1 MNRLELRKLSLE
13 FRRLSSN
20 LLNSTDDTA
29 DINLSR
35 FLKFID
41 GNELIS
47 GIIQDKISGVDY
59 DFKECYDIGSDDWAD
74 YTPPVDEACH
84 IKAQYD
90 YLNFI
95 NNENTVNVRSQ
106 AMNYCW
112 SDKKINT
119 IIQNFLDMA
128 FKPLID
134 FINDQLSMEMIVYD
148 EKAKAMGGNTYIQ
161 NIETVNGSASQQNS
175 GVINTYNTTNDTS
188 SMLDLIDKLLASLP
202 EIQGVDAEE
211 IENVKDDLEM
221 VQEQLKTDNP
231 KKNRI
236 GKALVGIKKF
246 AGDFSMKLA
255 VTLAAGAVTGADG
268 KFERSG
274 LGSDGKCKEAT
285 NTAFNFLK
293 ANSNR
298 ISGSI
303 STTTK
308 DYIINYQDLQGIGM
322 TDKLA
327 LPTLIALSSVA
338 LGKPVASSLAV
349 LGEISIAGTLI
360 KVDELANSLQVC
372 LDSGAKK
379 VLLPIV
385 SAADIGAV
393 PSDLIGCFN
402 LIFYSSAEDAVYK
415 ALGVE

>member
-20 LLNSTDDTA
+20 LLNSTNDTA

-59 DFKECYDIGSDDWAD
+59 DFKKCYAIGCSGWAD
-74 YTPPVDEACH
+74 YNPPEDEACH

-90 YLNFI
+90 YLTFI
-95 NNENTVNVRSQ
+95 NKEDKVNVQGQSMR
-106 AMNYCW
+106 YCW
-112 SDKKINT
+112 SSRKINDN
-119 IIQNFLDMA
+119 IQSFLEMA

-134 FINDQLSMEMIVYD
+134 FINDQLSMEMIVLD
-148 EKAKAMGGNTYIQ
+148 EEAKAMGGNTYIQ

-175 GVINTYNTTNDTS
+175 GVINTYNTTNDTG
-188 SMLDLIDKLLASLP
+188 SMLELIDKLLASLP

-255 VTLAAGAVTGADG
+255 VTLAAGAVTGADWG
-268 KFERSG
+268 MLLQQLE
-274 LGSDGKCKEAT
+274 
-285 NTAFNFLK
+285 NFI
-293 ANSNR
+293 R
-298 ISGSI
+298 
-303 STTTK
+303 
-308 DYIINYQDLQGIGM
+308 
-322 TDKLA
+322 
-327 LPTLIALSSVA
+327 
-338 LGKPVASSLAV
+338 
-349 LGEISIAGTLI
+349 
-360 KVDELANSLQVC
+360 
-372 LDSGAKK
+372 
-379 VLLPIV
+379 
-385 SAADIGAV
+385 
-393 PSDLIGCFN
+393 
-402 LIFYSSAEDAVYK
+402 
-415 ALGVE
+415 

>member
-20 LLNSTDDTA
+20 LLNSTNDTA

-47 GIIQDKISGVDY
+47 GILQDKISGVDY
-59 DFKECYDIGSDDWAD
+59 DFKKCYAIGCSGWAD
-74 YTPPVDEACH
+74 YNPPEDEACH

-134 FINDQLSMEMIVYD
+134 YINDQLSMEMIVYD
-148 EKAKAMGGNTYIQ
+148 EEEKAMGGNTYIQ

-175 GVINTYNTTNDTS
+175 GVINTYNTTNDTG
-188 SMLDLIDKLLASLP
+188 SMLELIDKLLASLP

-255 VTLAAGAVTGADG
+255 VTLAAGADWGMLLQQL
-268 KFERSG
+268 E
-274 LGSDGKCKEAT
+274 
-285 NTAFNFLK
+285 NFI
-293 ANSNR
+293 R
-298 ISGSI
+298 
-303 STTTK
+303 
-308 DYIINYQDLQGIGM
+308 
-322 TDKLA
+322 
-327 LPTLIALSSVA
+327 
-338 LGKPVASSLAV
+338 
-349 LGEISIAGTLI
+349 
-360 KVDELANSLQVC
+360 
-372 LDSGAKK
+372 
-379 VLLPIV
+379 
-385 SAADIGAV
+385 
-393 PSDLIGCFN
+393 
-402 LIFYSSAEDAVYK
+402 
-415 ALGVE
+415 

>member
-1 MNRLELRKLSLE
+1 MSVLWGGYMNRLELRKLSLE

-20 LLNSTDDTA
+20 LLNSTNDTA

-47 GIIQDKISGVDY
+47 RIIQDKMSGVDY
-59 DFKECYDIGSDDWAD
+59 DFKMCYAIDCSGWAD
-74 YTPPVDEACH
+74 YNPPEDEACH

-106 AMNYCW
+106 AMKYYW

-148 EKAKAMGGNTYIQ
+148 EEAKTMGGNTYIQ

-188 SMLDLIDKLLASLP
+188 SMIELIDKLLASLP

-255 VTLAAGAVTGADG
+255 VTLAAGAVTGADWG
-268 KFERSG
+268 MLLQQLE
-274 LGSDGKCKEAT
+274 
-285 NTAFNFLK
+285 NFI
-293 ANSNR
+293 R
-298 ISGSI
+298 
-303 STTTK
+303 
-308 DYIINYQDLQGIGM
+308 
-322 TDKLA
+322 
-327 LPTLIALSSVA
+327 
-338 LGKPVASSLAV
+338 
-349 LGEISIAGTLI
+349 
-360 KVDELANSLQVC
+360 
-372 LDSGAKK
+372 
-379 VLLPIV
+379 
-385 SAADIGAV
+385 
-393 PSDLIGCFN
+393 
-402 LIFYSSAEDAVYK
+402 
-415 ALGVE
+415 

>member
-1 MNRLELRKLSLE
+1 MNRLGLRKLSLE

-35 FLKFID
+35 FLKFIN

-59 DFKECYDIGSDDWAD
+59 DFKKCYTIGCSGWAD
-74 YTPPVDEACH
+74 YNPPEDEACH

-112 SDKKINT
+112 SDKKINI

-134 FINDQLSMEMIVYD
+134 YINDQLSMEMIVYD
-148 EKAKAMGGNTYIQ
+148 EEEKAMGGNTYIQ

-175 GVINTYNTTNDTS
+175 GVINTYNTTNDTG
-188 SMLDLIDKLLASLP
+188 SMLELIDKLLASLP

-255 VTLAAGAVTGADG
+255 VTLAAGAVTGADWG
-268 KFERSG
+268 MLLQQLE
-274 LGSDGKCKEAT
+274 
-285 NTAFNFLK
+285 NFI
-293 ANSNR
+293 R
-298 ISGSI
+298 
-303 STTTK
+303 
-308 DYIINYQDLQGIGM
+308 
-322 TDKLA
+322 
-327 LPTLIALSSVA
+327 
-338 LGKPVASSLAV
+338 
-349 LGEISIAGTLI
+349 
-360 KVDELANSLQVC
+360 
-372 LDSGAKK
+372 
-379 VLLPIV
+379 
-385 SAADIGAV
+385 
-393 PSDLIGCFN
+393 
-402 LIFYSSAEDAVYK
+402 
-415 ALGVE
+415 

>member
-1 MNRLELRKLSLE
+1 MSVLWGGYMNRLELRKLSLE

-20 LLNSTDDTA
+20 LLNSTNDTA

-47 GIIQDKISGVDY
+47 VIIQDKISGVDY
-59 DFKECYDIGSDDWAD
+59 DFKKCYAIGCSGWAD
-74 YTPPVDEACH
+74 YNPPEDEACH

-134 FINDQLSMEMIVYD
+134 FINDQLSMEMIAYD
-148 EKAKAMGGNTYIQ
+148 EEEKAMGGNTYIQ

-188 SMLDLIDKLLASLP
+188 SMLELIDKLLASLP
-202 EIQGVDAEE
+202 EIQGVDEEE

-246 AGDFSMKLA
+246 AGDFSM
-255 VTLAAGAVTGADG
+255 
-268 KFERSG
+268 
-274 LGSDGKCKEAT
+274 
-285 NTAFNFLK
+285 
-293 ANSNR
+293 
-298 ISGSI
+298 ISS
-303 STTTK
+303 
-308 DYIINYQDLQGIGM
+308 Y
-322 TDKLA
+322 
-327 LPTLIALSSVA
+327 
-338 LGKPVASSLAV
+338 
-349 LGEISIAGTLI
+349 
-360 KVDELANSLQVC
+360 
-372 LDSGAKK
+372 
-379 VLLPIV
+379 
-385 SAADIGAV
+385 
-393 PSDLIGCFN
+393 
-402 LIFYSSAEDAVYK
+402 
-415 ALGVE
+415 

>member
-20 LLNSTDDTA
+20 LLNSTNDTA

-59 DFKECYDIGSDDWAD
+59 DFKKCYTIGCSGWAD
-74 YTPPVDEACH
+74 YNPPEDEACH

-112 SDKKINT
+112 SDKKINA

-134 FINDQLSMEMIVYD
+134 YINDQLSMEMIVYD
-148 EKAKAMGGNTYIQ
+148 EEEKAMGGNTYIQ

-175 GVINTYNTTNDTS
+175 GVINTYNTTNDTG
-188 SMLDLIDKLLASLP
+188 SMLELIDKLLASLP

-255 VTLAAGAVTGADG
+255 VTLAAGAVTGADWG
-268 KFERSG
+268 MLLQQLE
-274 LGSDGKCKEAT
+274 
-285 NTAFNFLK
+285 NFI
-293 ANSNR
+293 R
-298 ISGSI
+298 
-303 STTTK
+303 
-308 DYIINYQDLQGIGM
+308 
-322 TDKLA
+322 
-327 LPTLIALSSVA
+327 
-338 LGKPVASSLAV
+338 
-349 LGEISIAGTLI
+349 
-360 KVDELANSLQVC
+360 
-372 LDSGAKK
+372 
-379 VLLPIV
+379 
-385 SAADIGAV
+385 
-393 PSDLIGCFN
+393 
-402 LIFYSSAEDAVYK
+402 
-415 ALGVE
+415 

>member
-1 MNRLELRKLSLE
+1 MNIVELRKLSLE

-47 GIIQDKISGVDY
+47 AIIKSKISGIDY
-59 DFKECYDIGSDDWAD
+59 DFNKCYKIDYSGWAE
-74 YTPPVDEACH
+74 YNPPEDEARH

-90 YLNFI
+90 YLVFI
-95 NNENTVNVRSQ
+95 SNENEASVLGQ
-106 AMNYCW
+106 EMQYYCQ
-112 SDKKINT
+112 SSKKNDK
-119 IIQNFLDMA
+119 IQSFLEMA

-134 FINDQLSMEMIVYD
+134 FINDQISMEMIVYD
-148 EKAKAMGGNTYIQ
+148 EEAKAIGGNTYIQ

-188 SMLDLIDKLLASLP
+188 FMLELIDKLLASLP

-246 AGDFSMKLA
+246 VGDFSMKLA
-255 VTLAAGAVTGADG
+255 VTLAAGAVTGADWG
-268 KFERSG
+268 MLLQQLE
-274 LGSDGKCKEAT
+274 
-285 NTAFNFLK
+285 NFI
-293 ANSNR
+293 R
-298 ISGSI
+298 
-303 STTTK
+303 
-308 DYIINYQDLQGIGM
+308 
-322 TDKLA
+322 
-327 LPTLIALSSVA
+327 
-338 LGKPVASSLAV
+338 
-349 LGEISIAGTLI
+349 
-360 KVDELANSLQVC
+360 
-372 LDSGAKK
+372 
-379 VLLPIV
+379 
-385 SAADIGAV
+385 
-393 PSDLIGCFN
+393 
-402 LIFYSSAEDAVYK
+402 
-415 ALGVE
+415 

>member
-1 MNRLELRKLSLE
+1 MNRLGLRKLSLE

-35 FLKFID
+35 FLKFIN

-59 DFKECYDIGSDDWAD
+59 DFKKCYTIGCSGWAD
-74 YTPPVDEACH
+74 YNPPEDEACH

-128 FKPLID
+128 FKSLID

-148 EKAKAMGGNTYIQ
+148 EEEKAMGGNTYIQ

-188 SMLDLIDKLLASLP
+188 FMLELIDKLLASLP
-202 EIQGVDAEE
+202 EIQGVAAEE

-255 VTLAAGAVTGADG
+255 VTLAAGAVTGADWG
-268 KFERSG
+268 MLLQQLE
-274 LGSDGKCKEAT
+274 
-285 NTAFNFLK
+285 NFI
-293 ANSNR
+293 R
-298 ISGSI
+298 
-303 STTTK
+303 
-308 DYIINYQDLQGIGM
+308 
-322 TDKLA
+322 
-327 LPTLIALSSVA
+327 
-338 LGKPVASSLAV
+338 
-349 LGEISIAGTLI
+349 
-360 KVDELANSLQVC
+360 
-372 LDSGAKK
+372 
-379 VLLPIV
+379 
-385 SAADIGAV
+385 
-393 PSDLIGCFN
+393 
-402 LIFYSSAEDAVYK
+402 
-415 ALGVE
+415 

>member
-1 MNRLELRKLSLE
+1 MNRLGLRKLSLE

-35 FLKFID
+35 FLKFIN

-59 DFKECYDIGSDDWAD
+59 DFKKCYTIGCSGWAD
-74 YTPPVDEACH
+74 YNPPEDEACH

-134 FINDQLSMEMIVYD
+134 YINDQLSMEMIVYD
-148 EKAKAMGGNTYIQ
+148 EEEKAMGGNTYIQ

-255 VTLAAGAVTGADG
+255 VTLAAGAVTGADWG
-268 KFERSG
+268 MLLQQLE
-274 LGSDGKCKEAT
+274 
-285 NTAFNFLK
+285 NFI
-293 ANSNR
+293 R
-298 ISGSI
+298 
-303 STTTK
+303 
-308 DYIINYQDLQGIGM
+308 
-322 TDKLA
+322 
-327 LPTLIALSSVA
+327 
-338 LGKPVASSLAV
+338 
-349 LGEISIAGTLI
+349 
-360 KVDELANSLQVC
+360 
-372 LDSGAKK
+372 
-379 VLLPIV
+379 
-385 SAADIGAV
+385 
-393 PSDLIGCFN
+393 
-402 LIFYSSAEDAVYK
+402 
-415 ALGVE
+415 

>member
-20 LLNSTDDTA
+20 LLNSTNDTA
-29 DINLSR
+29 DIILSR

-47 GIIQDKISGVDY
+47 VIIQDKISGVDY
-59 DFKECYDIGSDDWAD
+59 DFKKCYAIGCSGWAD
-74 YTPPVDEACH
+74 YNPPEDEACH

-134 FINDQLSMEMIVYD
+134 FINDQLSMEMIAYD
-148 EKAKAMGGNTYIQ
+148 EEEKAMGGNTYIQ

-188 SMLDLIDKLLASLP
+188 SMLELIDKLLASLP
-202 EIQGVDAEE
+202 EIQGVDEEE

-255 VTLAAGAVTGADG
+255 VTLAAGAVTGADWG
-268 KFERSG
+268 MLLQQLE
-274 LGSDGKCKEAT
+274 
-285 NTAFNFLK
+285 NFI
-293 ANSNR
+293 R
-298 ISGSI
+298 
-303 STTTK
+303 
-308 DYIINYQDLQGIGM
+308 
-322 TDKLA
+322 
-327 LPTLIALSSVA
+327 
-338 LGKPVASSLAV
+338 
-349 LGEISIAGTLI
+349 
-360 KVDELANSLQVC
+360 
-372 LDSGAKK
+372 
-379 VLLPIV
+379 
-385 SAADIGAV
+385 
-393 PSDLIGCFN
+393 
-402 LIFYSSAEDAVYK
+402 
-415 ALGVE
+415 

>member
-1 MNRLELRKLSLE
+1 MSVLWGGYMNRLELRKLSLE

-20 LLNSTDDTA
+20 LLNSTNDTA

-47 GIIQDKISGVDY
+47 GILQDKISGVDY
-59 DFKECYDIGSDDWAD
+59 DFKKCYAIGCSGWAD
-74 YTPPVDEACH
+74 YNPPEDEACH

-134 FINDQLSMEMIVYD
+134 YINDQLSMEMIVYD
-148 EKAKAMGGNTYIQ
+148 EEEKAMGGNTYIQ

-175 GVINTYNTTNDTS
+175 GVINTYNTTNDTG
-188 SMLDLIDKLLASLP
+188 SMLELIDKLLASLP

-255 VTLAAGAVTGADG
+255 VTLAAGAVTGADWG
-268 KFERSG
+268 MLLQQLE
-274 LGSDGKCKEAT
+274 
-285 NTAFNFLK
+285 NFI
-293 ANSNR
+293 R
-298 ISGSI
+298 
-303 STTTK
+303 
-308 DYIINYQDLQGIGM
+308 
-322 TDKLA
+322 
-327 LPTLIALSSVA
+327 
-338 LGKPVASSLAV
+338 
-349 LGEISIAGTLI
+349 
-360 KVDELANSLQVC
+360 
-372 LDSGAKK
+372 
-379 VLLPIV
+379 
-385 SAADIGAV
+385 
-393 PSDLIGCFN
+393 
-402 LIFYSSAEDAVYK
+402 
-415 ALGVE
+415 

>member
-20 LLNSTDDTA
+20 LLNSTNDTA

-41 GNELIS
+41 GNELIAV
-47 GIIQDKISGVDY
+47 IIQDKISGVDY
-59 DFKECYDIGSDDWAD
+59 DFKKCYAIGCSGWAD
-74 YTPPVDEACH
+74 YNPPEDEACH

-90 YLNFI
+90 YLAFI
-95 NNENTVNVRSQ
+95 NNEDKVNVQGQSMR
-106 AMNYCW
+106 YCW
-112 SDKKINT
+112 SSRKINDN
-119 IIQNFLDMA
+119 IQSFLEMA

-134 FINDQLSMEMIVYD
+134 FINDQLSMEMIVLD
-148 EKAKAMGGNTYIQ
+148 EEAKAMGGNTYIQ

-188 SMLDLIDKLLASLP
+188 SMLELIDKLLASLP

-255 VTLAAGAVTGADG
+255 VTLAAGAVTGADWG
-268 KFERSG
+268 MLLQQLE
-274 LGSDGKCKEAT
+274 
-285 NTAFNFLK
+285 NFI
-293 ANSNR
+293 R
-298 ISGSI
+298 
-303 STTTK
+303 
-308 DYIINYQDLQGIGM
+308 
-322 TDKLA
+322 
-327 LPTLIALSSVA
+327 
-338 LGKPVASSLAV
+338 
-349 LGEISIAGTLI
+349 
-360 KVDELANSLQVC
+360 
-372 LDSGAKK
+372 
-379 VLLPIV
+379 
-385 SAADIGAV
+385 
-393 PSDLIGCFN
+393 
-402 LIFYSSAEDAVYK
+402 
-415 ALGVE
+415 

>member
-1 MNRLELRKLSLE
+1 MSVLWGGYMNRLELRKLSLE
-13 FRRLSSN
+13 FRRLSRN
-20 LLNSTDDTA
+20 LLNSTNDTA

-47 GIIQDKISGVDY
+47 RIIQDKMSGVDY
-59 DFKECYDIGSDDWAD
+59 DFKMCYAIDRSGWAD
-74 YTPPVDEACH
+74 YNPPEDEACH

-112 SDKKINT
+112 SDKKINA

-134 FINDQLSMEMIVYD
+134 YINDQLSMEMIVYD
-148 EKAKAMGGNTYIQ
+148 EEEKAMGGNTYIQ

-175 GVINTYNTTNDTS
+175 GVINTYNTTNDTG
-188 SMLDLIDKLLASLP
+188 SMLELIDKLLASLP

-255 VTLAAGAVTGADG
+255 VTLAAGAVTGADWG
-268 KFERSG
+268 MLLQQLE
-274 LGSDGKCKEAT
+274 
-285 NTAFNFLK
+285 NFI
-293 ANSNR
+293 R
-298 ISGSI
+298 
-303 STTTK
+303 
-308 DYIINYQDLQGIGM
+308 
-322 TDKLA
+322 
-327 LPTLIALSSVA
+327 
-338 LGKPVASSLAV
+338 
-349 LGEISIAGTLI
+349 
-360 KVDELANSLQVC
+360 
-372 LDSGAKK
+372 
-379 VLLPIV
+379 
-385 SAADIGAV
+385 
-393 PSDLIGCFN
+393 
-402 LIFYSSAEDAVYK
+402 
-415 ALGVE
+415 

>member
-1 MNRLELRKLSLE
+1 MNRLGLRKLSLE

-29 DINLSR
+29 DINLSQ
-35 FLKFID
+35 FLKFIN

-59 DFKECYDIGSDDWAD
+59 DFKKCYTIGCSGWAD
-74 YTPPVDEACH
+74 YNPPEDEACH

-119 IIQNFLDMA
+119 IIQNFLHMA

-134 FINDQLSMEMIVYD
+134 YINDQLSMEMIVYD
-148 EKAKAMGGNTYIQ
+148 EEEKAMGGNTYIQ

-175 GVINTYNTTNDTS
+175 GVINTYNTTNDTG
-188 SMLDLIDKLLASLP
+188 SMLELIDKLLASLP

-255 VTLAAGAVTGADG
+255 VTLAAGAVTGADWG
-268 KFERSG
+268 MLLQQLE
-274 LGSDGKCKEAT
+274 
-285 NTAFNFLK
+285 NFI
-293 ANSNR
+293 R
-298 ISGSI
+298 
-303 STTTK
+303 
-308 DYIINYQDLQGIGM
+308 
-322 TDKLA
+322 
-327 LPTLIALSSVA
+327 
-338 LGKPVASSLAV
+338 
-349 LGEISIAGTLI
+349 
-360 KVDELANSLQVC
+360 
-372 LDSGAKK
+372 
-379 VLLPIV
+379 
-385 SAADIGAV
+385 
-393 PSDLIGCFN
+393 
-402 LIFYSSAEDAVYK
+402 
-415 ALGVE
+415 